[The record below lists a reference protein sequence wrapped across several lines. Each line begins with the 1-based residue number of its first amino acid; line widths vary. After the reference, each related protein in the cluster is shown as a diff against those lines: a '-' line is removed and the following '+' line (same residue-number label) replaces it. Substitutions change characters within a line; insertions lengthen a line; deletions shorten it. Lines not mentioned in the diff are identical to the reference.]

1 MIRLLFTSLLF
12 SLSGAAA
19 GQACTIASVYDGDS
33 LRVRCSYAKETIPIQ
48 LSQIDAPELQQDHGK
63 TSRDF
68 LRFICPVGMK
78 VQIQNHGEDRQKRT
92 LATVTCN
99 DINANVAMVMAGH
112 AWVYDRY
119 ASAAKLYKVQ
129 EEARANHTGLW
140 RRPHPVAPWEF
151 RKMGR

>member
-1 MIRLLFTSLLF
+1 MIRFLFAILLI

-19 GQACTIASVYDGDS
+19 GQACTIISVYDGDS
-33 LRVRCSYAKETIPIQ
+33 LRARCAHEKEPIWIQ
-48 LSQIDAPELQQDHGK
+48 LSQIDAPELQQEHGK

-78 VQIQNHGEDRQKRT
+78 VQIQSHGQDRQKRT
-92 LATVTCN
+92 LATVMCN

-112 AWVYDRY
+112 AWAYDRY
-119 ASAAKLYKVQ
+119 ESASRLHKIQ
-129 EEARANHTGLW
+129 EEAQANHTGLW
-140 RRPHPVAPWEF
+140 RRSDPVAPWEF